1 MENRNWK
8 EHKFEEIM
16 TITSSKRIFYE
27 EYVQSGVPFYRSKEI
42 IDLFNRRDI
51 QTELF
56 ISEKRF
62 DEIKNKFG
70 VPSKDDILLTSVGS
84 LGIPYLVKES
94 DRFYFK
100 DGNLT
105 WLKDID
111 LNLLHPVF
119 IYKWISS
126 QIGRQKLEEIS
137 IGSTQAALT
146 ISGLKSIEIQ
156 LPPLPEQKAIA
167 SVLSSLDDKIDL
179 LHQQNQTLEALAE
192 TLFRQWF
199 IERRPE
205 LVEGEAKE
213 DWEVLPLSEIAEV
226 KNGKSFKSSDFTDN
240 NFNSFEVVKMGHIE
254 RGGGLKLNPKKDF
267 VSREMDVEKW
277 ILNKGDIIMAM
288 TDMKDNVVILGVP
301 AMIDKDDHYV
311 LNQRVARIYLKDN
324 SKLISNYL
332 LYIQLNNKDFIAE
345 LQTKANSGVQVNLST
360 EAIKESEI
368 LIPPFKLQEEFG
380 HKIIDLYSKIEINRE
395 QIQTLTHLRDT
406 LLPKLMSGAVSLS
419 NCGEV
424 RVKAST

>member
-1 MENRNWK
+1 MENRGWK
-8 EHKFEEIM
+8 VVKLGEVTTKIGSGSTPTGGSNAYKEEGISL
-16 TITSSKRIFYE
+16 IRSQNILDFSFSIDGLAFIDQEQAYKLRGVIVE
-27 EYVQSGVPFYRSKEI
+27 ENDV
-42 IDLFNRRDI
+42 LFNITGDSVARACKVPNRILPARVNQHVAIIRSD
-51 QTELF
+51 QERLDNDFLLYLLQSKKEELL
-56 ISEKRF
+56 ILSEIGATRNAITKVML
-62 DEIKNKFG
+62 E
-70 VPSKDDILLTSVGS
+70 
-84 LGIPYLVKES
+84 
-94 DRFYFK
+94 
-100 DGNLT
+100 NL
-105 WLKDID
+105 
-111 LNLLHPVF
+111 
-119 IYKWISS
+119 
-126 QIGRQKLEEIS
+126 
-137 IGSTQAALT
+137 
-146 ISGLKSIEIQ
+146 EIQ

-199 IERRPE
+199 IE
-205 LVEGEAKE
+205 EAKE

-240 NFNSFEVVKMGHIE
+240 DFNSYEVVKMGHIE

-395 QIQTLTHLRDT
+395 QIQTLTQLRDT
-406 LLPKLMSGAVSLS
+406 LLPKLMSG
-419 NCGEV
+419 EV
-424 RVKAST
+424 RVKN

>member
-1 MENRNWK
+1 MENRGWK
-8 EHKFEEIM
+8 EIKLGDYLDSISKTFKFTDKEVVFLNTSDVLEGKVLNKKYISPIGLPGQAKKSIHKGDLLFSEIRPANKRYARIDFDSEDYVVSTKLMVLRAKRDLDPIFLELYITSEEILDYLQM
-16 TITSSKRIFYE
+16 IAEDRSGTFPQITFD
-27 EYVQSGVPFYRSKEI
+27 I
-42 IDLFNRRDI
+42 I
-51 QTELF
+51 
-56 ISEKRF
+56 S
-62 DEIKNKFG
+62 
-70 VPSKDDILLTSVGS
+70 
-84 LGIPYLVKES
+84 
-94 DRFYFK
+94 
-100 DGNLT
+100 
-105 WLKDID
+105 
-111 LNLLHPVF
+111 
-119 IYKWISS
+119 
-126 QIGRQKLEEIS
+126 KLE
-137 IGSTQAALT
+137 
-146 ISGLKSIEIQ
+146 LK

-167 SVLSSLDDKIDL
+167 SVLSSLDEKIDL

-199 IERRPE
+199 IE
-205 LVEGEAKE
+205 EAKE

-240 NFNSFEVVKMGHIE
+240 DFNSYEVVKMGHIE

-345 LQTKANSGVQVNLST
+345 LQNKANSGVQVNLST

-395 QIQTLTHLRDT
+395 QIQTLTQLRDT
-406 LLPKLMSGAVSLS
+406 LLPKLMSG
-419 NCGEV
+419 EV
-424 RVKAST
+424 RVKL

>member
-1 MENRNWK
+1 MENNWK
-8 EHKFEEIM
+8 EGK
-16 TITSSKRIFYE
+16 SSE
-27 EYVQSGVPFYRSKEI
+27 L
-42 IDLFNRRDI
+42 IDLISGFAFKSANF
-51 QTELF
+51 L
-56 ISEKRF
+56 SEKK
-62 DEIKNKFG
+62 ENTLPIIKIKNVANGDVNLNDVVYHEYNDKLSNYVIEKGDVLIAMTGNHIHAQTQIVGDVSLCKLDEPVLLNQRVGKF
-70 VPSKDDILLTSVGS
+70 VPTENTDLKFTYYLFKDEETRFNLANKASGSANQANVSKSDIL
-84 LGIPYLVKES
+84 
-94 DRFYFK
+94 
-100 DGNLT
+100 NL
-105 WLKDID
+105 D
-111 LNLLHPVF
+111 
-119 IYKWISS
+119 
-126 QIGRQKLEEIS
+126 IS
-137 IGSTQAALT
+137 I
-146 ISGLKSIEIQ
+146 
-156 LPPLPEQKAIA
+156 PPLPEQKAIA

-199 IERRPE
+199 IE
-205 LVEGEAKE
+205 EAKE
-213 DWEVLPLSEIAEV
+213 DWEVLPLGEIAEV

-240 NFNSFEVVKMGHIE
+240 DFNSFEVVKMGHIE
-254 RGGGLKLNPKKDF
+254 RGGGLKLNPKKDY

-395 QIQTLTHLRDT
+395 QIQTLTQLRDT
-406 LLPKLMSGAVSLS
+406 LLPKLMSG
-419 NCGEV
+419 EV
-424 RVKAST
+424 RVEI

>member
-1 MENRNWK
+1 MENRGWK
-8 EHKFEEIM
+8 VVKLGEVTTKIGSGSTPTGGSNAYKEEGISL
-16 TITSSKRIFYE
+16 IRSQNILDFSFSIDGLAFIDQEQAYKLRGVIVE
-27 EYVQSGVPFYRSKEI
+27 ENDV
-42 IDLFNRRDI
+42 LFNITGDSVARACKVPNRILPARVNQHVAIIRSD
-51 QTELF
+51 QERLDNDFLLYLLQSKKEELL
-56 ISEKRF
+56 ILSEIGATRNAITKVML
-62 DEIKNKFG
+62 E
-70 VPSKDDILLTSVGS
+70 
-84 LGIPYLVKES
+84 
-94 DRFYFK
+94 
-100 DGNLT
+100 NL
-105 WLKDID
+105 
-111 LNLLHPVF
+111 
-119 IYKWISS
+119 
-126 QIGRQKLEEIS
+126 
-137 IGSTQAALT
+137 
-146 ISGLKSIEIQ
+146 EIQ

-199 IERRPE
+199 IE
-205 LVEGEAKE
+205 EAKE

-240 NFNSFEVVKMGHIE
+240 DFNSYEVVKMGHIE

-368 LIPPFKLQEEFG
+368 LIPPIELQKEFG
-380 HKIIDLYSKIEINRE
+380 NKIIDLYSKIEINRE
-395 QIQTLTHLRDT
+395 QIQTLTQLRDT
-406 LLPKLMSGAVSLS
+406 LLPKLMSG
-419 NCGEV
+419 EV
-424 RVKAST
+424 RVKV

>member
-1 MENRNWK
+1 MENSNWNSDK
-8 EHKFEEIM
+8 LGSVI
-16 TITSSKRIFYE
+16 
-27 EYVQSGVPFYRSKEI
+27 
-42 IDLFNRRDI
+42 
-51 QTELF
+51 
-56 ISEKRF
+56 
-62 DEIKNKFG
+62 EIKYGKDHKKLSEGNFPCLGSGGIMRYVDSYLYDDESILIPRKGSLNNIMFQDSPFWTVDTMFWSKIDKSKVFPKYLFYQLTLIDYENLNVG
-70 VPSKDDILLTSVGS
+70 SAVPSLTV
-84 LGIPYLVKES
+84 
-94 DRFYFK
+94 
-100 DGNLT
+100 
-105 WLKDID
+105 
-111 LNLLHPVF
+111 PV
-119 IYKWISS
+119 IN
-126 QIGRQKLEEIS
+126 E
-137 IGSTQAALT
+137 
-146 ISGLKSIEIQ
+146 IEIQ

-199 IERRPE
+199 IE
-205 LVEGEAKE
+205 EAKE

-240 NFNSFEVVKMGHIE
+240 DFNSFEVVKMGHIE
-254 RGGGLKLNPKKDF
+254 RGGGLKLNPKKDY

-277 ILNKGDIIMAM
+277 VLNKGDIIMAM

-368 LIPPFKLQEEFG
+368 SIPPIELQKELG
-380 HKIIDLYSKIEINRE
+380 HKIIDFYSKIEINRV
-395 QIQTLTHLRDT
+395 QIQTLTKLRDT
-406 LLPKLMSGAVSLS
+406 LLPKLMSG
-419 NCGEV
+419 EV
-424 RVKAST
+424 RVQL

>member
-8 EHKFEEIM
+8 TYLLSDI
-16 TITSSKRIFYE
+16 SSKIGDGLHGTPKYDGNGDYYFINGNNLINGSIIFKEDTKKVTE
-27 EYVQSGVPFYRSKEI
+27 EEFLKYRKDLNNNSVLISINGTIGNLSFYRNEKVVLGKSAAYVNLLDTVDKKFVYYNFKSK
-42 IDLFNRRDI
+42 FFQN
-51 QTELF
+51 
-56 ISEKRF
+56 
-62 DEIKNKFG
+62 
-70 VPSKDDILLTSVGS
+70 
-84 LGIPYLVKES
+84 YLV
-94 DRFYFK
+94 DIAT
-100 DGNLT
+100 GTTIPNVP
-105 WLKDID
+105 LK
-111 LNLLHPVF
+111 
-119 IYKWISS
+119 
-126 QIGRQKLEEIS
+126 
-137 IGSTQAALT
+137 
-146 ISGLKSIEIQ
+146 GLREYEIQ

-199 IERRPE
+199 I
-205 LVEGEAKE
+205 VEAKE

-254 RGGGLKLNPKKDF
+254 RGGGLKLNPKKDYI
-267 VSREMDVEKW
+267 SREMDVKKW

-368 LIPPFKLQEEFG
+368 LIPPIELQKEFG
-380 HKIIDLYSKIEINRE
+380 NKIIDLYSI
-395 QIQTLTHLRDT
+395 
-406 LLPKLMSGAVSLS
+406 LS
-419 NCGEV
+419 
-424 RVKAST
+424 

>member
-1 MENRNWK
+1 MENNWK
-8 EHKFEEIM
+8 NYRFSDVIDLIGGGTPKTSESSYWNGDIPWLSVVDFNTGRKYVSDTEKKITEEGLNNSSTKLLNEGDIIISARGTVGALAVLDKTM
-16 TITSSKRIFYE
+16 AFNQSCYGVRAKEDFSFNDYIFYLLKDTVNNLKQFAHGGVFDTITKDTF
-27 EYVQSGVPFYRSKEI
+27 KE
-42 IDLFNRRDI
+42 
-51 QTELF
+51 
-56 ISEKRF
+56 
-62 DEIKNKFG
+62 
-70 VPSKDDILLTSVGS
+70 
-84 LGIPYLVKES
+84 
-94 DRFYFK
+94 
-100 DGNLT
+100 
-105 WLKDID
+105 
-111 LNLLHPVF
+111 
-119 IYKWISS
+119 
-126 QIGRQKLEEIS
+126 
-137 IGSTQAALT
+137 
-146 ISGLKSIEIQ
+146 IEIQ

-199 IERRPE
+199 IERCPE
-205 LVEGEAKE
+205 PVEGEAKE

-240 NFNSFEVVKMGHIE
+240 DFNSYEVVKMGHIE

-395 QIQTLTHLRDT
+395 QIQTLTQLRDT
-406 LLPKLMSGAVSLS
+406 LLPKLMSG
-419 NCGEV
+419 EV
-424 RVKAST
+424 RVKV

>member
-8 EHKFEEIM
+8 EGK
-16 TITSSKRIFYE
+16 SSE
-27 EYVQSGVPFYRSKEI
+27 L
-42 IDLFNRRDI
+42 IDL
-51 QTELF
+51 
-56 ISEKRF
+56 ISGFAFKSANF
-62 DEIKNKFG
+62 LAVKTYNTLPIIKIKNVANGDVNLNDVVYHEYNDKLSNYIIEKGDVLIAMTGNHIHAQTQIVGDVSLYKLDEPVLLNQRVGKFVAKENTDLKFVYYLFKDEETRFNLANKASG
-70 VPSKDDILLTSVGS
+70 SANQANISKSDIL
-84 LGIPYLVKES
+84 
-94 DRFYFK
+94 
-100 DGNLT
+100 
-105 WLKDID
+105 D
-111 LNLLHPVF
+111 L
-119 IYKWISS
+119 
-126 QIGRQKLEEIS
+126 EIS
-137 IGSTQAALT
+137 I
-146 ISGLKSIEIQ
+146 
-156 LPPLPEQKAIA
+156 PPLPEQKAIA

-199 IERRPE
+199 I
-205 LVEGEAKE
+205 VDAKE
-213 DWEVLPLSEIAEV
+213 DWEVLPLNEIAEV

-240 NFNSFEVVKMGHIE
+240 DFNSYEVVKMGHIE

-360 EAIKESEI
+360 EAIKESEV
-368 LIPPFKLQEEFG
+368 LIPPIELQKEFG

-395 QIQTLTHLRDT
+395 QIQTITQLRDT
-406 LLPKLMSGAVSLS
+406 LLPKLMG
-419 NCGEV
+419 GEV
-424 RVKAST
+424 RLKM

>member
-8 EHKFEEIM
+8 EVKLGEVTTKIGSGSTPTGGSNAYKEEGISL
-16 TITSSKRIFYE
+16 IRSQNILDFSFSIDGLAFIDQEQAYKLRGVIVE
-27 EYVQSGVPFYRSKEI
+27 ENDV
-42 IDLFNRRDI
+42 LFNITGDSVARACKVPNRILPARVNQHVAIIRSD
-51 QTELF
+51 QERLDNDFLLYLLQSKKEELL
-56 ISEKRF
+56 ILSEIGATRNAITKVML
-62 DEIKNKFG
+62 E
-70 VPSKDDILLTSVGS
+70 
-84 LGIPYLVKES
+84 
-94 DRFYFK
+94 
-100 DGNLT
+100 NL
-105 WLKDID
+105 
-111 LNLLHPVF
+111 
-119 IYKWISS
+119 
-126 QIGRQKLEEIS
+126 
-137 IGSTQAALT
+137 
-146 ISGLKSIEIQ
+146 EIQ

-199 IERRPE
+199 IE
-205 LVEGEAKE
+205 EAKE

-240 NFNSFEVVKMGHIE
+240 DFNSYEVVKMGHIE

-368 LIPPFKLQEEFG
+368 LIPPIELQKEFG
-380 HKIIDLYSKIEINRE
+380 NKIIDLYSKIEINRE
-395 QIQTLTHLRDT
+395 QIQTLTQLRDT
-406 LLPKLMSGAVSLS
+406 LLPKLMSG
-419 NCGEV
+419 EV
-424 RVKAST
+424 RVKL

>member
-8 EHKFEEIM
+8 EYKFEEIM

-42 IDLFNRRDI
+42 IDLFNRREI

-70 VPSKDDILLTSVGS
+70 VPRKDDILLTSVGS

-111 LNLLHPVF
+111 SNILHPVF
-119 IYKWISS
+119 IYKWITS

-146 ISGLKSIEIQ
+146 ISALKSIDIQ

-179 LHQQNQTLEALAE
+179 LHQQNQTLEAFAE
-192 TLFRQWF
+192 TLYLNF
-199 IERRPE
+199 IDERE
-205 LVEGEAKE
+205 FNSK
-213 DWEVLPLSEIAEV
+213 LSDIFSLQ
-226 KNGKSFKSSDFTDN
+226 NGYAFKSKSFKESGTIRVIKIKNISGDIVDITNSDFVDDESIKKLD
-240 NFNSFEVVKMGHIE
+240 FKFKINS
-254 RGGGLKLNPKKDF
+254 
-267 VSREMDVEKW
+267 
-277 ILNKGDIIMAM
+277 GDILIAM
-288 TDMKDNVVILGVP
+288 TGAEVGKLGIVP
-301 AMIDKDDHYV
+301 ETDQSLW
-311 LNQRVARIYLKDN
+311 LNQRVGLLKEKFEGAKYLAYLHLKSDFGQDYIEN
-324 SKLISNYL
+324 TATGSAQPNISGEGIENCEFPLYEETELREICNKLSP
-332 LYIQLNNKDFIAE
+332 LYDKVIF
-345 LQTKANSGVQVNLST
+345 NL
-360 EAIKESEI
+360 
-368 LIPPFKLQEEFG
+368 G
-380 HKIIDLYSKIEINRE
+380 
-395 QIQTLTHLRDT
+395 QIHTLTQMRDT
-406 LLPKLMSGAVSLS
+406 LLPKLMSG
-419 NCGEV
+419 EV
-424 RVKAST
+424 RVEMQSQN

>member
-1 MENRNWK
+1 MRDWK
-8 EHKFEEIM
+8 EYKFEEIM

-42 IDLFNRRDI
+42 IDLFNRREI

-70 VPSKDDILLTSVGS
+70 VPRKDDILLTSVGS

-111 LNLLHPVF
+111 SNILHPVF
-119 IYKWISS
+119 IYKWITS

-146 ISGLKSIEIQ
+146 ISALKSIDIQ

-179 LHQQNQTLEALAE
+179 LYQQNQTLEALAE

-199 IERRPE
+199 IE
-205 LVEGEAKE
+205 EAKE
-213 DWEVLPLSEIAEV
+213 DWEEV
-226 KNGKSFKSSDFTDN
+226 KLKTVVDIAIGRTPPRKESQWFSTNNQDVKWISIKDLGSEGAFIFNTSEYLTNEAVVKFNIPIIPKDTVLLSFKMTVGRVAITTEEMLSNEAIAHFRFNDKTPFTKEYLYLFLKNYKYETLGSTSSIVTSINSAMIKDMEITISDEYTMR
-240 NFNSFEVVKMGHIE
+240 NFNESAMLYF
-254 RGGGLKLNPKKDF
+254 
-267 VSREMDVEKW
+267 
-277 ILNKGDIIMAM
+277 NKI
-288 TDMKDNVVILGVP
+288 KE
-301 AMIDKDDHYV
+301 
-311 LNQRVARIYLKDN
+311 N
-324 SKLISNYL
+324 SK
-332 LYIQLNNKDFIAE
+332 
-345 LQTKANSGVQVNLST
+345 
-360 EAIKESEI
+360 
-368 LIPPFKLQEEFG
+368 
-380 HKIIDLYSKIEINRE
+380 
-395 QIQTLTHLRDT
+395 QIQTLTQMRDT
-406 LLPKLMSGAVSLS
+406 LLPKLMSG
-419 NCGEV
+419 EV
-424 RVKAST
+424 RVK

>member
-8 EHKFEEIM
+8 EHKIEDIM

-27 EYVQSGVPFYRSKEI
+27 EYVQRGVPFYRSKEI

-137 IGSTQAALT
+137 I
-146 ISGLKSIEIQ
+146 
-156 LPPLPEQKAIA
+156 
-167 SVLSSLDDKIDL
+167 
-179 LHQQNQTLEALAE
+179 
-192 TLFRQWF
+192 
-199 IERRPE
+199 
-205 LVEGEAKE
+205 
-213 DWEVLPLSEIAEV
+213 
-226 KNGKSFKSSDFTDN
+226 
-240 NFNSFEVVKMGHIE
+240 
-254 RGGGLKLNPKKDF
+254 
-267 VSREMDVEKW
+267 
-277 ILNKGDIIMAM
+277 
-288 TDMKDNVVILGVP
+288 
-301 AMIDKDDHYV
+301 
-311 LNQRVARIYLKDN
+311 
-324 SKLISNYL
+324 
-332 LYIQLNNKDFIAE
+332 
-345 LQTKANSGVQVNLST
+345 
-360 EAIKESEI
+360 
-368 LIPPFKLQEEFG
+368 
-380 HKIIDLYSKIEINRE
+380 
-395 QIQTLTHLRDT
+395 
-406 LLPKLMSGAVSLS
+406 
-419 NCGEV
+419 
-424 RVKAST
+424 